1 MKGVER
7 VEQLDDRRLH
17 WVADFGG
24 STHEWDAEIT
34 DQVPDD
40 RIAWRSLDGRP
51 SSAEQVGDGAGHHV
65 PEERRRIERDLHD
78 GAQQRLLALGLAL
91 ERARAGAPPAD
102 SAALDDARERIAA
115 LRDDVR
121 RIAHGIH
128 SVTLAEGGLAEAV
141 LALVQAAPG
150 NVTVDALPDRRAS
163 AAAEAAVYRLVAAC
177 LPLGREAG
185 ARVAIHTA
193 DAELH
198 AIIIIADATAG
209 ALTDALAHAG
219 ARIAALG
226 GSLTVAGAEG
236 QATANARVPAIP

>member
-1 MKGVER
+1 
-7 VEQLDDRRLH
+7 
-17 WVADFGG
+17 
-24 STHEWDAEIT
+24 
-34 DQVPDD
+34 
-40 RIAWRSLDGRP
+40 
-51 SSAEQVGDGAGHHV
+51 
-65 PEERRRIERDLHD
+65 
-78 GAQQRLLALGLAL
+78 
-91 ERARAGAPPAD
+91 
-102 SAALDDARERIAA
+102 

-185 ARVAIHTA
+185 VRVAIHTA